1 MLFQSWLKMTL
12 NKGKENLDSEAWCC
26 LHDLLCLNY
35 NANSLC
41 FPYVSFYRVILH
53 LCIALNYLL
62 FIIFQSFKLWT
73 SMMILNIKIKQTCTC
88 HAANSDFTI
97 LEINHVAQLKR
108 SNFFF
113 FFCMIYTA
121 EQKNK
126 KKTYGTY
133 PCTNFET
140 SSSKQLQQISSTKL
154 MYAVTLKGIC

>member
-35 NANSLC
+35 NTNSLC
-41 FPYVSFYRVILH
+41 FPYVSFYGVILH

-88 HAANSDFTI
+88 HAANSGFTI

-108 SNFFF
+108 SNFF
-113 FFCMIYTA
+113 CMIYTA
-121 EQKNK
+121 EKKKNT

-133 PCTNFET
+133 LCKILRRVVSNNYN
-140 SSSKQLQQISSTKL
+140 KLVLQNLCMQ
-154 MYAVTLKGIC
+154 